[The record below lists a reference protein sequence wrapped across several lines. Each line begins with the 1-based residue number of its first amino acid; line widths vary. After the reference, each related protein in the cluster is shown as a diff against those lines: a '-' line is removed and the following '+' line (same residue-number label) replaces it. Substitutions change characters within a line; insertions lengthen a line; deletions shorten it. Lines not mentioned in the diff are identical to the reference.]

1 MIRLIHA
8 LTQLPEAEL
17 DGCCPG
23 GRLTPDPS
31 RRAHSV
37 RSGCEGCLCSRAAR
51 SLTEEPAAFSRARLT
66 EERGEQPRPL
76 TRGGSRA
83 ALPRVCRWAGSR
95 GGAGGR
101 PGPRDPPTPPAPGPG
116 RSHGAGC
123 GPRTQAPGRRRGA
136 HPCPALR
143 RLPEHLPAGCELTAP
158 QSKEAGTQPRTCW
171 TGVGALVTPRACAC
185 PQALE
190 RRGLRAAPP
199 PHHRPHDGRDH
210 RVWGL
215 GGATPALAGPRGRG
229 TEAAQLA
236 AEAREGA
243 GVRAS
248 AQNPGP
254 WQVTAAALRDPGS

>member
-76 TRGGSRA
+76 TQGGSRA

-143 RLPEHLPAGCELTAP
+143 RLPEHLPAGCG
-158 QSKEAGTQPRTCW
+158 SRGT
-171 TGVGALVTPRACAC
+171 L
-185 PQALE
+185 
-190 RRGLRAAPP
+190 LRAGSASCSTHRDDPEARGPARRPRGPGLPCVARPPLWPAAVGVTWSHTSPP
-199 PHHRPHDGRDH
+199 PGQ
-210 RVWGL
+210 
-215 GGATPALAGPRGRG
+215 A
-229 TEAAQLA
+229 
-236 AEAREGA
+236 
-243 GVRAS
+243 AS
-248 AQNPGP
+248 AGHLRPVPG
-254 WQVTAAALRDPGS
+254 DPGSRGN